1 MHLLTN
7 SDFKTLFETTPD
19 AYVVFKPDLTVV
31 AFNNAYLKAVDIDPK
46 AIIGKKLGEVFP
58 DNPSHASGSV
68 ELIRASVNRT
78 IESGE
83 PCTAGIMRYDIAR
96 SDGTFEKR
104 FWRTLF
110 VPVFNNE
117 NKISWVIGKAE
128 DVTEMMILNEEK
140 LQWQKKF
147 SQNNCL
153 AEELRLLS
161 GHLHNTREKERAHIA
176 REVHDELGQ
185 QLSVIK
191 MQISWLFKK
200 LDIADESL
208 KATVTEL
215 METINGTITSVRRI
229 SAELRPS
236 ILDDMGVVA
245 AIEWQLMELKKKWGI
260 RTYLSGLN
268 IDPPLGDIAKINL
281 FRIVQESLT
290 NVARHANAKNI
301 WLTLQQQATVLILS
315 IKDDGIGFKQDT
327 LSKRTFGLISMKE
340 RTRML
345 GGKYDIKSSPRQGTT
360 ITVTMPLHM
369 QNREYSGA

>member
-1 MHLLTN
+1 MHVLTHN
-7 SDFKTLFETTPD
+7 DFKTLFETTPD

-31 AFNNAYLKAVDIDPK
+31 AFNNAYLKVVDINPD
-46 AIIGKKLGEVFP
+46 AVVGKRLDEVFP
-58 DNPSHASGSV
+58 DNPNDTSSSI
-68 ELIRASVNRT
+68 EFIRTAVNRT
-78 IESGE
+78 IELGE
-83 PCTAGIMRYDIAR
+83 SYTAGIMRYDIGR

-110 VPVFNNE
+110 VPVQNSE
-117 NKISWVIGKAE
+117 KKISWIIGKAE
-128 DVTEMMILNEEK
+128 DVTEMITLNEEK
-140 LQWQKKF
+140 LQWQEKF
-147 SQNNCL
+147 SQNSSV
-153 AEELRLLS
+153 AEELRLLWR
-161 GHLHNTREKERAHIA
+161 HLHNAREKERANIA

-191 MQISWLFKK
+191 MQISWLLKK

-208 KATVTEL
+208 KSTTTEL
-215 METINGTITSVRRI
+215 MKMINGTITSVRRI

-245 AIEWQLMELKKKWGI
+245 AIEWQLMEFEKKWGI

-268 IDPPLGDIAKINL
+268 IDPPLGDTAKISL

-315 IKDDGIGFKQDT
+315 IKDDGVGFKQDT

-340 RTRML
+340 RTKML

-360 ITVTMPLHM
+360 ITVTMPLHL